1 MAKLQ
6 EAQLHQIIIA
16 EKVWTEVG
24 KIVEEFKRDTW
35 KRLVDTKQEDNFLE
49 LIRWELLPWY
59 GGVHTDPYM
68 QYTAG
73 ARSRGQPHMGVVIIK
88 IRLPQKQTQPNF

>member
-1 MAKLQ
+1 VAKLQ

-49 LIRWELLPWY
+49 LIR
-59 GGVHTDPYM
+59 
-68 QYTAG
+68 
-73 ARSRGQPHMGVVIIK
+73 
-88 IRLPQKQTQPNF
+88 